1 MISAGK
7 QSFPSNGKDR
17 YPRTDESVDFP
28 EEMARKDEKVVY
40 SKREMR
46 QEGKLQVA
54 LACDSSVMWH
64 ISLRT

>member
-1 MISAGK
+1 MISTGK
-7 QSFPSNGKDR
+7 QSFPSSGKDR
-17 YPRTDESVDFP
+17 YPRIVGSVDFP

-40 SKREMR
+40 SKGEMR